1 MDNVDMTIEAIC
13 IWIQEKLKDDRSKV
27 DNFNEV
33 SEMTKALAGLVS
45 ARERR
50 FVCFAQEQKNKVDRN
65 TERRCEK
72 MDKSKLEK
80 LTKPLI
86 EYLKE
91 NCHPYTSIVI
101 TGERV
106 AVMETA
112 LSIPADCID

>member
-1 MDNVDMTIEAIC
+1 MDSVDMTIEAIC

-33 SEMTKALAGLVS
+33 SEMTKALAELVS
-45 ARERR
+45 AR
-50 FVCFAQEQKNKVDRN
+50 VISQSNKQEVR
-65 TERRCEK
+65 K

>member
-1 MDNVDMTIEAIC
+1 MTIEAIC

-33 SEMTKALAGLVS
+33 SEMTKALAELVS
-45 ARERR
+45 AR
-50 FVCFAQEQKNKVDRN
+50 VISQSNKQEVR
-65 TERRCEK
+65 K